1 MGRNDEQRGAMEVTK
16 LMQQLVELDQAA
28 QRSVAAEVESALEP
42 CSGDAACLADDAGRA
57 RILEARKKGRPS
69 RARRDEADKK
79 GKPQQEPRQSA
90 TGQQDWQAMPAAEAA
105 AGTSRTIPR

>member
-1 MGRNDEQRGAMEVTK
+1 MGRSDERSDAMEVTK

-57 RILEARKKGRPS
+57 RIGGAQKGPPVL
-69 RARRDEADKK
+69 RAPRR
-79 GKPQQEPRQSA
+79 G
-90 TGQQDWQAMPAAEAA
+90 
-105 AGTSRTIPR
+105 

>member
-1 MGRNDEQRGAMEVTK
+1 MKVTK

-28 QRSVAAEVESALEP
+28 QRSGAAEVESALEP

-57 RILEARKKGRPS
+57 RILEARRKCRR

-90 TGQQDWQAMPAAEAA
+90 TGQQEWQATPAAEAA